1 MKDNEIRHINNS
13 KFNIKII
20 FLSILILIIVS
31 LSATKYLD
39 KNAYNS
45 NISSAKEVAIY
56 LVTTRGINA
65 ILSVVENSSF
75 NVGIGI
81 NVEIAVG
88 QIVNPINDFLDRFS
102 WILLLSLISLGIQ
115 KFILIFIETN
125 ILTILLIV
133 FGFLTIF
140 GKIYIKYNNKIFI
153 KLLVLFTFI
162 RLAVPFME
170 LSNSYI
176 YDTIMKKE
184 LQVIHTKMSNMQYEL
199 KKLLPNQNDEQ
210 KIILTEHINSL
221 KEQKNIIISKYKYG
235 LFKKVTT
242 YFKDYDKFS
251 QEDKNRLNDID
262 KSIKNTNFKLK
273 NLNLSLK
280 KQFEVIIEKI
290 DTMTDI
296 YFEVAYNAIFMFLLR
311 AIFFP
316 ILFLYFFAKIL
327 RVIFDEV

>member
-1 MKDNEIRHINNS
+1 MKDNIMQYINNS

-56 LVTTRGINA
+56 LVTTRGLNA

-81 NVEIAVG
+81 NVEIALG

-170 LSNSYI
+170 LSNSYV

-184 LQVIHTKMSNMQYEL
+184 LQVIHTKMSNMEYEL
-199 KKLLPNQNDEQ
+199 KKLLPNQNNDQ
-210 KIILTEHINSL
+210 KTILTEDINSL
-221 KEQKNIIISKYKYG
+221 KQQKNIIISKYKYG

-251 QEDKNRLNDID
+251 QVDQNQLKDID
-262 KSIKNTNFKLK
+262 KSIENKTFQLK

-280 KQFEVIIEKI
+280 KQFEVIIKKI
-290 DTMTDI
+290 DTMSEI
-296 YFEVAYNAIFMFLLR
+296 YFEEAYNAIFMFLLR

>member
-1 MKDNEIRHINNS
+1 MKDNIMQYINNS

-56 LVTTRGINA
+56 LVTTRGLNA

-81 NVEIAVG
+81 NVEIALG

-125 ILTILLIV
+125 ILTVLLIV

-170 LSNSYI
+170 LSNSYV

-184 LQVIHTKMSNMQYEL
+184 LQVIHTKMSNMEYEL
-199 KKLLPNQNDEQ
+199 KKLLPNQNNDQ
-210 KIILTEHINSL
+210 KTILTEDINSL
-221 KEQKNIIISKYKYG
+221 KQQKNIIISKYKYG

-251 QEDKNRLNDID
+251 QVDQNQLKDID
-262 KSIKNTNFKLK
+262 KAIENKTFQLK

-280 KQFEVIIEKI
+280 KQFEVIIKKI
-290 DTMTDI
+290 DTMSEI
-296 YFEVAYNAIFMFLLR
+296 YFEEAYNAIFMFLLR

>member
-1 MKDNEIRHINNS
+1 MKDNIMQYINNS

-56 LVTTRGINA
+56 LVTTRGLNA

-81 NVEIAVG
+81 NVEIALG

-170 LSNSYI
+170 LSNSYV

-184 LQVIHTKMSNMQYEL
+184 LQVIHTKMSNMEYEL
-199 KKLLPNQNDEQ
+199 KKLLPNQNNDQ
-210 KIILTEHINSL
+210 KTILTEDINSL
-221 KEQKNIIISKYKYG
+221 KQQKNIIISKYKYG

-251 QEDKNRLNDID
+251 QADQNQLKDID
-262 KSIKNTNFKLK
+262 KAIENKTFQLK

-280 KQFEVIIEKI
+280 KQFEVIIKKI
-290 DTMTDI
+290 DTMSEI
-296 YFEVAYNAIFMFLLR
+296 YFEEAYNAIFMFLLR